1 MVGGERA
8 TDADLKEKRRKKL
21 KHSEMRKL
29 QLAKAIAKMDDEG
42 IMINI
47 YSNIEEE
54 LKVKNQLL
62 EKEKE
67 KVRFIESVI
76 ISMTMFLIRMHS

>member
-67 KVRFIESVI
+67 KVRLMKVLSY
-76 ISMTMFLIRMHS
+76 L